1 MKNVT
6 VYSTKVCPYCVQ
18 AKQLLES
25 LGIPYIEI
33 FVDQDLALRQKMEEI
48 SGRRTVPQIFI
59 GDRHVGG
66 YTDLKALHEHGEL
79 QDWVK

>member
-66 YTDLKALHEHGEL
+66 YTDLKALHEYGEL